1 MKSPAKAGNDA
12 VETGRQIMDIRL
24 DKDALAADD
33 AMTVIRARPLDR
45 AKAISGLINE
55 EALASERLGRLTDKA
70 AAAMLDANLFSIR
83 LPKPEGGLGG
93 TGVELFEATEEIARA
108 DGSAGWCMLISNT
121 GSTFVHIGAG
131 VKARREVFGNGAVAC
146 WGTLLPK
153 ARSVAVEAGFR
164 VSGDFSF
171 GSSSSL
177 ARWVVVAGPLADR
190 DGQQWF
196 RAHLLPKEDVEI
208 KEGSWDV
215 MGLRATASIDY
226 VIADKF
232 VPAHRTFEYPFL
244 PDGNPQHVSATGLL
258 DLGRPGVAAFA
269 SGIGLRALDELIAA
283 APKTKRLLAEG
294 MQSDDHVVQF
304 GIGELEGRLRAARR
318 YYLDLV
324 AAQDDDIARGRELD
338 RDRRLDMMQALQ
350 TLTRAARD
358 MTVFAFDNAGT
369 TVVYATNPLQRCLR
383 DIFTGLKHAVV
394 TPAILGRIGKVRLG
408 LDYGEVRL

>member
-1 MKSPAKAGNDA
+1 
-12 VETGRQIMDIRL
+12 MDNRF
-24 DKDALAADD
+24 DNDALAVNG
-33 AMTVIRARPLDR
+33 TRPLDR
-45 AKAISGLINE
+45 AKAISGLISE
-55 EALASERLGRLTDKA
+55 EALASERLGRLTDKVVA
-70 AAAMLDANLFSIR
+70 ALLGANLFSIR
-83 LPKPEGGLGG
+83 LPRAEGGLGG

-131 VKARREVFGNGAVAC
+131 AKARGEVFGNGPVAC

-153 ARSVAVEAGFR
+153 ARSIAVEGGFR

-190 DGQQWF
+190 AGQQWF
-196 RAHLLPKEDVEI
+196 RAHLLPKDDVEI

-244 PDGNPQHVSATGLL
+244 PDGNPRHVSALGLL
-258 DLGRPGVAAFA
+258 DLGRPGMAAFA
-269 SGIGLRALDELIAA
+269 SGIARRALDELIAA
-283 APKTKRLLAEG
+283 APKTKRLAAEG
-294 MQSDDHVVQF
+294 VQAEDHVVQF
-304 GIGELEGRLRAARR
+304 GIGELEGRLHAARR

-324 AAQDDDIARGRELD
+324 AAQDEAIANGHELD
-338 RDRRLDMMQALQ
+338 LDRRLDMMQALQ

-358 MTVFAFDNAGT
+358 VTVFAFDNAGT

-383 DIFTGLKHAVV
+383 DIFTGLKHALA

-408 LDYGEVRL
+408 LDYGEIRL

>member
-1 MKSPAKAGNDA
+1 MPE
-12 VETGRQIMDIRL
+12 V
-24 DKDALAADD
+24 
-33 AMTVIRARPLDR
+33 RA
-45 AKAISGLINE
+45 
-55 EALASERLGRLTDKA
+55 
-70 AAAMLDANLFSIR
+70 
-83 LPKPEGGLGG
+83 
-93 TGVELFEATEEIARA
+93 LFEATEEIARA

-131 VKARREVFGNGAVAC
+131 VKARREVFGNGPVAC

-244 PDGNPQHVSATGLL
+244 RRRAT
-258 DLGRPGVAAFA
+258 
-269 SGIGLRALDELIAA
+269 
-283 APKTKRLLAEG
+283 
-294 MQSDDHVVQF
+294 
-304 GIGELEGRLRAARR
+304 
-318 YYLDLV
+318 
-324 AAQDDDIARGRELD
+324 
-338 RDRRLDMMQALQ
+338 
-350 TLTRAARD
+350 
-358 MTVFAFDNAGT
+358 
-369 TVVYATNPLQRCLR
+369 
-383 DIFTGLKHAVV
+383 
-394 TPAILGRIGKVRLG
+394 
-408 LDYGEVRL
+408 